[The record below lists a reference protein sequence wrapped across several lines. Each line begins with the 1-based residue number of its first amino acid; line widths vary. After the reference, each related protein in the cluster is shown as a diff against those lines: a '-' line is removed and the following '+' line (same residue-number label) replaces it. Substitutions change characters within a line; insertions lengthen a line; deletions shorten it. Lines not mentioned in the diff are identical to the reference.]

1 MKALKEVD
9 NFVYVQT
16 NPRCSFLLSDPRHFA
31 ECNVVF
37 LCQERPVSII
47 TINFPLYLALHL
59 CVDQSARICRFPWG
73 PGNENA
79 FLGGSFVLG
88 GTVTLTKI
96 LVLL

>member
-59 CVDQSARICRFPWG
+59 CVDQSARIFTPPILRHALIILLQSTFPR
-73 PGNENA
+73 
-79 FLGGSFVLG
+79 
-88 GTVTLTKI
+88 
-96 LVLL
+96 

>member
-16 NPRCSFLLSDPRHFA
+16 NPRCSFLLPDPRHFA

-47 TINFPLYLALHL
+47 NFPLYLALHL
-59 CVDQSARICRFPWG
+59 HVDQSTRIFTPPILRHTLIILLQSTFPR
-73 PGNENA
+73 
-79 FLGGSFVLG
+79 
-88 GTVTLTKI
+88 
-96 LVLL
+96 